1 MSPSVSTVLLVVGA
15 LLHCGLPSATAV
27 RANYTEL
34 FSSFDLKQR
43 IAYRIGQV
51 ECLKTLLSD
60 NATQYGLGALHRGDY
75 NTDITRFSIKQRI
88 AFLHGQVQC
97 LRIHLSVEGETI
109 REQQQKGL
117 CCKKYSTH
125 QQKPI
130 TSSVTVYLDCKDA
143 YQKGRTTSGLYTIN
157 PDNQTA
163 FQVYCDMGHK
173 WRRMDSDTA

>member
-1 MSPSVSTVLLVVGA
+1 MSPSVSAVLVVVGA

-97 LRIHLSVEGETI
+97 LRIHLTLEGDRNRT
-109 REQQQKGL
+109 RVQNNQKISKGMAVL
-117 CCKKYSTH
+117 STRLYSFLS
-125 QQKPI
+125 QCI
-130 TSSVTVYLDCKDA
+130 
-143 YQKGRTTSGLYTIN
+143 
-157 PDNQTA
+157 
-163 FQVYCDMGHK
+163 
-173 WRRMDSDTA
+173 

>member
-1 MSPSVSTVLLVVGA
+1 MSPVSAVLLVAGA
-15 LLHCGLPSATAV
+15 LLNCGLPSATAV

-34 FSSFDLKQR
+34 FSSLDLKQR

-97 LRIHLSVEGETI
+97 LRIHLSLEGNKTTHNHSLD
-109 REQQQKGL
+109 QK
-117 CCKKYSTH
+117 STSNNE
-125 QQKPI
+125 KRGTKI
-130 TSSVTVYLDCKDA
+130 FA
-143 YQKGRTTSGLYTIN
+143 YPNKFCFFCL
-157 PDNQTA
+157 
-163 FQVYCDMGHK
+163 
-173 WRRMDSDTA
+173 

>member
-1 MSPSVSTVLLVVGA
+1 MTALPALLLIVGA

-34 FSSFDLKQR
+34 FSRFDLKQR

-51 ECLKTLLSD
+51 ECLKTLLSED

-97 LRIHLSVEGETI
+97 LRIQLSLGGNT
-109 REQQQKGL
+109 R
-117 CCKKYSTH
+117 
-125 QQKPI
+125 PNRN
-130 TSSVTVYLDCKDA
+130 
-143 YQKGRTTSGLYTIN
+143 RTTPQSN
-157 PDNQTA
+157 NQERGA
-163 FQVYCDMGHK
+163 I
-173 WRRMDSDTA
+173 ALI

>member
-1 MSPSVSTVLLVVGA
+1 MFHSLSAVLLVVGG
-15 LLHCGLPSATAV
+15 LLPCGLPSATAV

-60 NATQYGLGALHRGDY
+60 NVTQYGLGALHHGDY

-97 LRIHLSVEGETI
+97 LRIHLTLEGDS
-109 REQQQKGL
+109 QQGGVAIIIHI
-117 CCKKYSTH
+117 YRGIVNHSY
-125 QQKPI
+125 I
-130 TSSVTVYLDCKDA
+130 YLQC
-143 YQKGRTTSGLYTIN
+143 I
-157 PDNQTA
+157 
-163 FQVYCDMGHK
+163 
-173 WRRMDSDTA
+173 

>member
-1 MSPSVSTVLLVVGA
+1 MSPSLSAVLLVVGG

-34 FSSFDLKQR
+34 FSSFDIKQR

-51 ECLKTLLSD
+51 ECLKTLMSED

-97 LRIHLSVEGETI
+97 LRIQLSLEGNTTHRNNQETGVI
-109 REQQQKGL
+109 
-117 CCKKYSTH
+117 
-125 QQKPI
+125 
-130 TSSVTVYLDCKDA
+130 A
-143 YQKGRTTSGLYTIN
+143 
-157 PDNQTA
+157 
-163 FQVYCDMGHK
+163 
-173 WRRMDSDTA
+173 

>member
-1 MSPSVSTVLLVVGA
+1 MSLSHHIPYILIARMSPLAAVLLVVGA

-60 NATQYGLGALHRGDY
+60 NGTQYGLGALHRGDY

-88 AFLHGQVQC
+88 AWH
-97 LRIHLSVEGETI
+97 SYMD
-109 REQQQKGL
+109 
-117 CCKKYSTH
+117 KYSASEY
-125 QQKPI
+125 
-130 TSSVTVYLDCKDA
+130 TSALRETGQDHNVTTNEEVY
-143 YQKGRTTSGLYTIN
+143 GSTN
-157 PDNQTA
+157 P
-163 FQVYCDMGHK
+163 
-173 WRRMDSDTA
+173 

>member
-1 MSPSVSTVLLVVGA
+1 MSPSLSAVLLVVGG

-27 RANYTEL
+27 HANYTEL

-60 NATQYGLGALHRGDY
+60 NTSTQYGLGALHRGDY

-97 LRIHLSVEGETI
+97 LKIHLRIEGN
-109 REQQQKGL
+109 
-117 CCKKYSTH
+117 
-125 QQKPI
+125 
-130 TSSVTVYLDCKDA
+130 
-143 YQKGRTTSGLYTIN
+143 RTRPHPKRGTDYN
-157 PDNQTA
+157 
-163 FQVYCDMGHK
+163 
-173 WRRMDSDTA
+173 

>member
-97 LRIHLSVEGETI
+97 LRIQLNLEGNTQPNDQETGELS
-109 REQQQKGL
+109 
-117 CCKKYSTH
+117 
-125 QQKPI
+125 
-130 TSSVTVYLDCKDA
+130 TS
-143 YQKGRTTSGLYTIN
+143 Q
-157 PDNQTA
+157 
-163 FQVYCDMGHK
+163 
-173 WRRMDSDTA
+173 